1 LEQFLKVHKPSL
13 TNKNENM
20 KKIIVTA
27 FVAIAATFAANAQ
40 SSTPQQPVNQNVAEI
55 SFDKETNDFGIIPQG
70 TPASYTFIVTNKGK
84 APLII
89 TNASASCGC
98 TTPEWT
104 KEAIK
109 PGGKGYVKATYNAAS
124 PGQFM
129 KTVTVNSNAVGRESV
144 TLTLKGEVKTAAQGE
159 AVPQKKN

>member
-1 LEQFLKVHKPSL
+1 
-13 TNKNENM
+13 M
-20 KKIIVTA
+20 KKLIVTA
-27 FVAIAATFAANAQ
+27 FVVVAATFASNAQ
-40 SSTPQQPVNQNVAEI
+40 TATPQQPVNQKTAEI
-55 SFDKETNDFGIIPQG
+55 KFDKETNDFGVIPQG
-70 TPASYTFIVTNKGK
+70 VPASYTFIVTNTGK

-129 KTVTVNSNAVGRESV
+129 KTVTVTSNAAGRESV
-144 TLTLKGEVKTAAQGE
+144 TLTLKGEVKTAVQGE
-159 AVPQKKN
+159 AVPQKNN